1 MNSATKEIDTM
12 GKVTPD
18 LSKIYNDLL
27 KSEQNSSSTMPNL
40 PPPICTD
47 TSTSKNVSNST
58 IESGCE
64 SDVCLNNYD
73 KEILNILEDL
83 QCPLNPVKNK
93 SQISIPSV
101 QMEECRLSG
110 SFVSDTVFNL
120 SRNVLTGTEIKVLEK
135 GLDFAPILR
144 KLNEPELQRDFKD
157 FCRRMRLKWNFG
169 DEPTPFFSEQPSFS
183 PKSSWSLTVG
193 HPNLE
198 VFLSQI
204 EQELFRIPDKSLTY
218 SNLTREEW
226 QTIRS
231 LADDRSIVIKKA
243 DKGSCVVVCDRD
255 DYLSDAEKQLCDK
268 AIYKDGSFNV
278 KILSDLVA
286 CSNKI
291 FKSIERKGAISEKE
305 MKYFLYDYKTATN
318 LGKLYFLPKIHKK
331 LFNVTGRPI
340 ISNCGT
346 PTEKASKFLDHHM
359 ELVMQSSW
367 SYIKDSGDL
376 LRKIKQI

>member
-144 KLNEPELQRDFKD
+144 KLN
-157 FCRRMRLKWNFG
+157 
-169 DEPTPFFSEQPSFS
+169 
-183 PKSSWSLTVG
+183 
-193 HPNLE
+193 
-198 VFLSQI
+198 
-204 EQELFRIPDKSLTY
+204 
-218 SNLTREEW
+218 
-226 QTIRS
+226 
-231 LADDRSIVIKKA
+231 
-243 DKGSCVVVCDRD
+243 
-255 DYLSDAEKQLCDK
+255 
-268 AIYKDGSFNV
+268 
-278 KILSDLVA
+278 
-286 CSNKI
+286 
-291 FKSIERKGAISEKE
+291 
-305 MKYFLYDYKTATN
+305 
-318 LGKLYFLPKIHKK
+318 
-331 LFNVTGRPI
+331 
-340 ISNCGT
+340 
-346 PTEKASKFLDHHM
+346 
-359 ELVMQSSW
+359 
-367 SYIKDSGDL
+367 
-376 LRKIKQI
+376 